1 MSARRHSVPI
11 SGRQTQFSEMFLL
24 SRHHN
29 IESNDNE
36 IRFNQKLTLNIL
48 LKGRHYVASW
58 MRARLLAVPSSEK

>member
-1 MSARRHSVPI
+1 MRMSARRHSVPI
-11 SGRQTQFSEMFLL
+11 SGRQTHFSEMFLL

-29 IESNDNE
+29 IESNE

-58 MRARLLAVPSSEK
+58 MRARLLVVPSSEK